1 MSLVSG
7 PNRLSGL
14 STRSRSDHL
23 IIMKAIVVAGT
34 HSGVGKT
41 SVAVGLMAAFR
52 RRGLRVQPF
61 KVGPDFLDPMHHQA
75 ATGRDSYNLDGW
87 MLNREANV
95 ACFTRFAASTDVAV
109 VEGVMGLF
117 DGRDGKTEVG
127 STAEMAKI
135 IGAPVVLV
143 LDCWSMSRSA
153 AAMVHGYA
161 SFDPSLRFAG
171 IILNK
176 VASAAHATWLTEA
189 LESAHVRVPV
199 LGGIPKSADVEMP
212 ERHLGLHR
220 PGVEADGVPAQHA
233 ERLAMLIEAHV
244 DLDRLLQLAADVAGA
259 PTMGLGGGEGSV
271 CGGEDVEGSVVGG
284 GGSVVS
290 GMGGV
295 GGGEYGGS
303 SANELPPLSMPPGMK
318 LARIGVARDEAFCFY
333 YHDNLSLLR
342 EAGAEI
348 VFFSPLTDPMPHRLD
363 AVYFGGGY
371 PELHAAALAANTKLV
386 YALRA
391 FAAAGGVVYGECGGL
406 MYLSRSI
413 ETKEG
418 EVHEMCG
425 LLPFRTRMVST
436 LKLAYCTVRPQPN
449 CVLFP
454 AELGELRGQF
464 FHFSEVVL
472 DDGSF
477 HGDQLE
483 FG

>member
-1 MSLVSG
+1 MLHSL
-7 PNRLSGL
+7 
-14 STRSRSDHL
+14 RSHN
-23 IIMKAIVVAGT
+23 
-34 HSGVGKT
+34 
-41 SVAVGLMAAFR
+41 
-52 RRGLRVQPF
+52 RRGSDR
-61 KVGPDFLDPMHHQA
+61 
-75 ATGRDSYNLDGW
+75 R
-87 MLNREANV
+87 
-95 ACFTRFAASTDVAV
+95 
-109 VEGVMGLF
+109 VMGLF

-135 IGAPVVLV
+135 LGVPVVLV

-171 IILNK
+171 IVLNK
-176 VASAAHATWLTEA
+176 VASAAHAAWLTEA

-220 PGVEADGVPAQHA
+220 PGWRRTGVPAQHA
-233 ERLAMLIEAHV
+233 ERLAALIEAHL
-244 DLDRLLQLAADVAGA
+244 DLDRLLQLAADVAGP
-259 PTMGLGGGEGSV
+259 PTMGLGGERRV
-271 CGGEDVEGSVVGG
+271 WGG
-284 GGSVVS
+284 GG
-290 GMGGV
+290 
-295 GGGEYGGS
+295 GECGGS

-318 LARIGVARDEAFCFY
+318 LARIGVARDDAFCFY

-348 VFFSPLTDPMPHRLD
+348 VFFSPLTDPLPHRLD

-371 PELHAAALAANTKLV
+371 PELHAAALAANAKLV

-454 AELGELRGQF
+454 AEVGEMRGQF
-464 FHFSEVVL
+464 FHFSEVLL

-483 FG
+483 FGYLIEQQTPGSTSCPRATWRGQCWRPTCICTSAPTPPSPTPSSTHAEPTPRKQQLSQPRQPQQWPARVRQRPLQQERRQRQRG